1 MTEEAPPPVGVGH
14 FIWSHFP
21 KRESPSLPSNERHI
35 ALCIRRFR
43 HRTQGYVMAAVFTT
57 TRPRGDRPKAKGEI
71 EISKEQAVKLGQ
83 QSAFRID
90 VRRMAAMPLNAEFF
104 PDLEE
109 PGYGIRG
116 RDEKLASAA
125 FKLFQELAAKE
136 PELIELL
143 GPPEARQAVFGRK

>member
-1 MTEEAPPPVGVGH
+1 MTEEVPPPVGTGH

-21 KRESPSLPSNERHI
+21 KRESSTLPSNERHI

-43 HRTQGYVMAAVFTT
+43 HRTSGYVLAAVFTT

-71 EISKEQAVKLGQ
+71 EISKEQATQFGQ
-83 QSAFRID
+83 RSAFRID
-90 VRRMAAMPLNAEFF
+90 VRRMAVMPLTTDFF

-109 PGYGIRG
+109 PGHGIKG
-116 RDEKLASAA
+116 KSEKLANVA
-125 FKLFQELAAKE
+125 FKLFQELVASN

-143 GPPEARQAVFGRK
+143 GPPDAQQTVFGRK